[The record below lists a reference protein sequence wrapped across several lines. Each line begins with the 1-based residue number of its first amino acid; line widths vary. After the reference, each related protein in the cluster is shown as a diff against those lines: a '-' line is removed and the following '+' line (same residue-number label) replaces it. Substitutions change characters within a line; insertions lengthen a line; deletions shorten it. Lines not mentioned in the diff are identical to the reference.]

1 MNCLIVDDEVLAQDV
16 IETYIDRVDFL
27 TLTGKCNNAF
37 QAFAALCK
45 EPIDLMFLDIKMP
58 EMTGLELIKTLKNPP
73 KIIITT
79 AFHEYALEGYELDIT
94 DYLLKPIS
102 FERFLKAVQKVESA
116 YTTTAKELPTQ
127 VITAGADEF
136 YVKSDRKLI
145 RINPADIIYIEG
157 LKNYLCIYTTFQ
169 KVVVLSTMVNIENEL
184 KRFPFIHRVHKSF
197 LVNKHFIK
205 EMDNSILHLTTGS
218 EIPLGALYKDAFLN
232 SMRIL

>member
-27 TLTGKCNNAF
+27 ELKGKCNNAF
-37 QAFAALCK
+37 QAFTALCK
-45 EPIDLMFLDIKMP
+45 EQIDLMFLDIKMP
-58 EMTGLELIKTLKNPP
+58 EMTGLELIKTLKKPP

-102 FERFLKAVQKVESA
+102 FERFLKAVQKVEASHSNA
-116 YTTTAKELPTQ
+116 AKEIPAQAIVT
-127 VITAGADEF
+127 GGEEF

-157 LKNYLCIYTTFQ
+157 LKNYLC
-169 KVVVLSTMVNIENEL
+169 
-184 KRFPFIHRVHKSF
+184 
-197 LVNKHFIK
+197 
-205 EMDNSILHLTTGS
+205 
-218 EIPLGALYKDAFLN
+218 
-232 SMRIL
+232 